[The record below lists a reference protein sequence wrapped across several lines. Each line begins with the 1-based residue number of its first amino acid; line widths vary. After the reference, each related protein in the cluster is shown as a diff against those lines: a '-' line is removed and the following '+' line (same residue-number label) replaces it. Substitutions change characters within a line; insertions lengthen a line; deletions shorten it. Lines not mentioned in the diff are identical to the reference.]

1 MKRRRKKKDEK
12 SEKIRENE
20 IKVIIFCHGRTVV
33 LLFKAADSKEAVERG
48 GGERACESTS
58 PSLRAHRPR
67 RELCYFSP
75 NAIGFCFHIASVNV
89 FS

>member
-1 MKRRRKKKDEK
+1 MKRVKRYEK
-12 SEKIRENE
+12 MKSRSLFSAMEEQL
-20 IKVIIFCHGRTVV
+20 FCYLKLQTLKRPSN
-33 LLFKAADSKEAVERG
+33 AG